1 MAKKGLKIFSTA
13 KRRARKEAKEAPEAG
28 GGRKRG
34 KKEREI
40 PEQGP
45 VPSPPPLSEAEDEE
59 LWAQE
64 ERDRLEEEEE
74 QRKVALIE
82 ARRFQARQAKVLE
95 DEARPL
101 LSGLLAN
108 PAVDPSKWDP
118 TDLAHL
124 AIQLAVALRA
134 AAEETV
140 ASVPPPQEPDPEDEI
155 LF

>member
-13 KRRARKEAKEAPEAG
+13 KRRARKEAKEASEAG
-28 GGRKRG
+28 TGRKRG
-34 KKEREI
+34 RREREV
-40 PEQGP
+40 PEP
-45 VPSPPPLSEAEDEE
+45 EPLSPPPPLSEAEAEE
-59 LWAQE
+59 LRALE
-64 ERDRLEEEEE
+64 EQDLLKEEEE
-74 QRKVALIE
+74 QRKLALLE

-101 LSGLLAN
+101 LAGLLAN

-140 ASVPPPQEPDPEDEI
+140 ASVPPPQESDPEDEI